1 MEIRPIVMK
10 DVESFKNL
18 LVSVDTYGL
27 GEEEGRSISSTENLL
42 SSVLQDAKKQ
52 ILVAIEDD
60 QIIGYL
66 SLFGNH
72 SEMTRHRAH
81 VSLGIIKSAD
91 QDKVGRDLLNAG
103 IKWAGENGIYRLE
116 LSLPVSITG
125 LIELYKTL
133 GFLVEGERIDSLFI
147 NGEYQNEL
155 YLYRLIN

>member
-1 MEIRPIVMK
+1 MEIRSIVMK
-10 DVESFKNL
+10 DIENFTNL
-18 LVSVDTYGL
+18 LVSVDTYGFG
-27 GEEEGRSISSTENLL
+27 GEAGRSISSTENLL
-42 SSVLQDAKKQ
+42 SDVLQDAKKQ
-52 ILVAIEDD
+52 ILVAIDEN

-72 SEMTRHRAH
+72 SEMTGHRAH
-81 VSLGIIKSAD
+81 VSLGIIKAVD

-103 IKWAGENGIYRLE
+103 IQWAGDNGIYRLE

-125 LIELYKTL
+125 LIELYKNL
-133 GFLVEGERIDSLFI
+133 GFLVEGERIDSLYI